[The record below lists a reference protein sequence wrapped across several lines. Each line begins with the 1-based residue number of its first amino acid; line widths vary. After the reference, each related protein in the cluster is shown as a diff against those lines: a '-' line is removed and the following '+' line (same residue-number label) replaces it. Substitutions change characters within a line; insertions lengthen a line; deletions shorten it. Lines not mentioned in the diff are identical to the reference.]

1 MSGLADKVAAALS
14 LARARLQLRGTKHG
28 ARVRCHG
35 RILVHGRAGIEVG
48 SRTTFLAGIFPTELR
63 CENGAELVIGPNST
77 FNYGVSIVA
86 RRSIRI
92 GARCIFGSLV
102 HIRDDDGRRI
112 APVSL
117 ADGVW
122 LAHRAIIEPGSTIGE
137 GSVVAAGAV
146 VSGTVPP
153 RSMAVGNPARCMP
166 LEAVEPP
173 QAPITQR
180 DGEPAAVRA
189 SRDEVRAA
197 IIEWLDDT
205 RHFGE
210 AASLITS
217 DFVSLRRNGLLDS
230 LGLVQL
236 VVMLEERFG
245 VSLDRDLLLANPEG
259 QSLNTFLDLVAGT
272 KEARS

>member
-1 MSGLADKVAAALS
+1 VSGLRDKAAAALS
-14 LARARLQLRGTKHG
+14 IARAHLELRGTKHG
-28 ARVRCHG
+28 ARVRCYG
-35 RILVHGRAGIEVG
+35 GILVRGRAGIQIG
-48 SRTTFLAGIFPTELR
+48 SRTTFLGGIFRTELR
-63 CENGAELVIGPNST
+63 CEDGAELVIGPSST

-92 GARCIFGSLV
+92 GARCNFGSLV

-122 LAHRAIIEPGSTIGE
+122 LAHGAVIEPGSTIGE
-137 GSVVAAGAV
+137 GSVVGAGSV
-146 VSGTVPP
+146 VSGMVPP
-153 RSMAVGNPARCMP
+153 HALAVGNPATWVP
-166 LEAVEPP
+166 LEAAEPP
-173 QAPITQR
+173 PKSTSHLGSQSAAP
-180 DGEPAAVRA
+180 PP

-210 AASLITS
+210 AANLILN
-217 DFVSLRRNGLLDS
+217 DFVSLRRSGALDS

-236 VVMLEERFG
+236 VLMLEDRFG
-245 VSLDRDLLLANPEG
+245 VSIDRDLLTRPEAQSMNALLDRVTGTNP
-259 QSLNTFLDLVAGT
+259 F
-272 KEARS
+272 RS